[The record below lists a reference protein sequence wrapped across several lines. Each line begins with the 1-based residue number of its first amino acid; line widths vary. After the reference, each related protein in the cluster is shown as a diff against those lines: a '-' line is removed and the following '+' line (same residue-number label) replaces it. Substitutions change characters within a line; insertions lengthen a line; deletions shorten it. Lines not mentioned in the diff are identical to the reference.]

1 MAGPA
6 SCSGYMA
13 ELGFELE
20 ATWLCVLVPS
30 AQGHR
35 ACKELP
41 DYQSGELPVFLAS
54 QVQLSGQ

>member
-1 MAGPA
+1 MVGLA
-6 SCSGYMA
+6 SCSGYVA

-20 ATWLCVLVPS
+20 ATRLCILVPS

-41 DYQSGELPVFLAS
+41 DCQSGELPVYSAS